1 MKGGTFLSLFCRH
14 LRRLMRL
21 NNRIRGPAKI
31 IEMGCGKN
39 FRLSA
44 CDKGPLGGLM
54 MLMIFVKSFP
64 PITQDVWDLT
74 IRRVDGNVDRL

>member
-21 NNRIRGPAKI
+21 NNRVRGPAEI

-39 FRLSA
+39 FRLRA
-44 CDKGPLGGLM
+44 CDKEPLGDVRLM
-54 MLMIFVKSFP
+54 MLMIFVKMEGLGDIFFSLQKHKIFG
-64 PITQDVWDLT
+64 I
-74 IRRVDGNVDRL
+74 

>member
-21 NNRIRGPAKI
+21 NNRVRGPAEI

-44 CDKGPLGGLM
+44 CDKEPLGDVRLM
-54 MLMIFVKSFP
+54 MLMIFVKMEGSGDIF
-64 PITQDVWDLT
+64 ISLQ
-74 IRRVDGNVDRL
+74 

>member
-21 NNRIRGPAKI
+21 NNRVRGPAKI

-44 CDKGPLGGLM
+44 CDKGPLGDVRLM
-54 MLMIFVKSFP
+54 MLMIFVKWKVQAIYLFP
-64 PITQDVWDLT
+64 SNNTRFLGFD
-74 IRRVDGNVDRL
+74 N